1 MNIEG
6 LFFLILDH
14 IQEIVY
20 ERAKAGLKKTVDWA
34 FDNLEKTIDN
44 YRENREM
51 QSVKIIPVNDVRKIK
66 KYIIESMG
74 GLDNIVC
81 VKKYQDGYMFVFKDF
96 SKVKYYHMKNFDCRV
111 FISDLRGS
119 MILLPLSSNTKFLDM
134 I

>member
-1 MNIEG
+1 MNIEA
-6 LFFLILDH
+6 LFFLILEH
-14 IQEIVY
+14 IQGVVY
-20 ERAKAGLKKTVDWA
+20 ERTKGVLIKPVDWV

-51 QSVKIIPVNDVRKIK
+51 RSVKIIPVNDVRKIK

-96 SKVKYYHMKNFDCRV
+96 SKVQYYHMKNFDCRV
-111 FISDLRGS
+111 FISALRGS